1 MTQKEYQQACEI
13 EKLKKEL
20 KEKNNK
26 IKDLESEKK
35 TLKNKLKIANEYIED
50 LKKENKTKEYNEAMR
65 KNSLLRDEINSLKEQ
80 ISSKEITIKNLTVQL
95 KKDSTN
101 SSKPSST
108 DNIYNKKV
116 HIVSSRK
123 TGGKNGGQWNHK
135 GTTFSKEEVKKLIE
149 KAEKEE
155 NTKIKYQIEHVGN
168 KESGKYKSKYV
179 VDVEV
184 VTTIT
189 EYRYYEDEDGKYNIP
204 KNKEPEVQYGSNAK
218 ALMCYFTTE
227 MMAPLNKTRSFFRQ
241 ITNGIFKLSEG
252 TIVNTQKVLDKRL
265 TPVVE
270 EIKQR
275 LIKSEVLHVDET
287 GVRINGKLNW
297 LHTCCSKEY
306 VYYEVNAKR
315 GTEAIDAI
323 GILTYFVNILVHDHW
338 KSYYKETHITHAE
351 CNAHILRYLKGILII
366 AEQKDVDDLIKL
378 FVEMNET
385 KKQAINENCTKFED
399 SIIEE
404 FSNRYSSILKSW
416 RKDLNKRMS
425 KVKETKMFT
434 DELNLLNRLEEYK
447 ENHLLFIKNFD
458 VPFDNNPAEKSLRM
472 IKLKTKVSGGFKT
485 EEGAKTFAKIRSFIA
500 TCKVKTENVIDELV
514 KIFEENE
521 YEFA

>member
-1 MTQKEYQQACEI
+1 M
-13 EKLKKEL
+13 
-20 KEKNNK
+20 
-26 IKDLESEKK
+26 
-35 TLKNKLKIANEYIED
+35 KIANEYIED
-50 LKKENKTKEYNEAMR
+50 LKKESKVKEYNEAMR
-65 KNSLLRDEINSLKEQ
+65 KNSILRDEINSLKEQ

-108 DNIYNKKV
+108 DNIYKKKV

-135 GTTFSKEEVKKLIE
+135 GNTFSKEEVEKIIE
-149 KAEKEE
+149 KAKKEE
-155 NTKIKYQIEHVGN
+155 NSKIKYQIEHVGN
-168 KESGKYKSKYV
+168 KESKKYKSKYV

-184 VTTIT
+184 ITTIT

-227 MMAPLNKTRSFFRQ
+227 MMAPLNKTRSFFKQ

-297 LHTCCSKEY
+297 LHTCCNKEY

-323 GILTYFVNILVHDHW
+323 GVLTYFVNILVHDHW
-338 KSYYKETHITHAE
+338 KSYYKETHMTHAE
-351 CNAHILRYLKGILII
+351 CNAHILRYLKGILMIV
-366 AEQKDVDDLIKL
+366 EQKDVDDLIKL

-385 KKQAINENCTKFED
+385 KKQAIKEKCTKFEEK
-399 SIIEE
+399 IIED
-404 FSNRYSSILKSW
+404 FSNRYSSILKNW

-485 EEGAKTFAKIRSFIA
+485 EEGAKTFAKIRSFMA
-500 TCKVKTENVIDELV
+500 TCKLKTENVIDELV
-514 KIFEENE
+514 KVFEEDE
-521 YEFA
+521 YKFA